1 MQDEKGD
8 KPKRL
13 RSRRNERAS
22 AASGSMRKACCKIF
36 AACMMAVPFQ
46 MAHAVIETDPADY
59 VPLPPGTNLAVLY
72 YQHAFRDSTYHGGE
86 QVNIP
91 FRLETDIAIAR
102 YVRYLSVAGFTVDVQ
117 AIVPFGSVRL
127 SQPVSS
133 VSNGAGDPFLGT
145 VIWLLNDQK
154 AQRYLALGAFLGIPV
169 GSYDSAKGAVNVG
182 SNRWQGVF
190 QISYGQPIYGN
201 LAFDVTGEYAI
212 YGANND
218 FAGLKYQQK
227 PTYEL
232 QTHLRYALTPL
243 TTFGVSFYQTA
254 GGRSTLGGV
263 DQADR
268 INTSRYLLT
277 IQQIIVSPTLQLEA
291 QFGQDIHVS
300 SGPKE
305 KYRVNLRLVKVF

>member
-1 MQDEKGD
+1 MHDETGA
-8 KPKRL
+8 KPRRR
-13 RSRRNERAS
+13 RSRWSGLANAVGKVRA
-22 AASGSMRKACCKIF
+22 ARYKIL
-36 AACMMAVPFQ
+36 AACVTAFPLQ

-86 QVNIP
+86 QVNMP
-91 FRLETDIAIAR
+91 FRLDTDIGIAR

-117 AIVPFGSVRL
+117 AILPFGSVRL
-127 SQPVSS
+127 SQPASS

-145 VIWLLNDQK
+145 VIWLLNDK
-154 AQRYLALGAFLGIPV
+154 TKGRYLALGAFLGIPV
-169 GSYDSAKGAVNVG
+169 GSYDAAKGPVNVG

-201 LAFDVTGEYAI
+201 LAFDMTGEYAI
-212 YGANND
+212 YGANDN

-243 TTFGVSFYQTA
+243 TTIGVSFYQTV
-254 GGRSTLGGV
+254 GGRTTLGGA
-263 DQADR
+263 DQEDH

-277 IQQIIVSPTLQLEA
+277 IQQILVSPTLQLEA